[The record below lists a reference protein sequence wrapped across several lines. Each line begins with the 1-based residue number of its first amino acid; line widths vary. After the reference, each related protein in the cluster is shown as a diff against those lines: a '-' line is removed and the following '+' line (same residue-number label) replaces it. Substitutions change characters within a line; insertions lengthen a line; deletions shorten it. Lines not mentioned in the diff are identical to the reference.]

1 MNTFTKDN
9 FNYDGM
15 YLTYNLK
22 PGQHYGNNEFV
33 ARFKYQKFAGSF
45 KAFLIKNFTTD
56 EYFSRYKAGESP
68 LDILESK
75 GFVTP
80 QAKKLCKQNGL
91 TPSKENF
98 MICIQKIA
106 EARGW

>member
-1 MNTFTKDN
+1 MFKKEN

-15 YLTYNLK
+15 YLTYNL

-33 ARFKYQKFAGSF
+33 ARFKYVKFAGAF
-45 KAFLIKNFTTD
+45 KNFLIKNFTTD
-56 EYFSRYKAGESP
+56 EYFGRYKAGESP

-80 QAKKLCKQNGL
+80 QAKKLCKKHNMV
-91 TPSKENF
+91 PSKENY
-98 MICIQKIA
+98 MKCIRIEMKQ
-106 EARGW
+106 RGL

>member
-33 ARFKYQKFAGSF
+33 ARFNQYA
-45 KAFLIKNFTTD
+45 
-56 EYFSRYKAGESP
+56 
-68 LDILESK
+68 
-75 GFVTP
+75 GFVMKNVEE
-80 QAKKLCKQNGL
+80 ANSDC
-91 TPSKENF
+91 SKPKYKFYERLDF
-98 MICIQKIA
+98 LWRLPYEIFFK
-106 EARGW
+106 